1 MSTLGVWFGSNG
13 KLLTWTVPDRTGRK
27 GFTLKELQ
35 ALVEGQI
42 ELVPLRGDPQKR
54 HAIVNETGLEKNLP
68 LNEHANAFIE
78 RVTKKKSF
86 LRGNVLIVK
95 YNEEGDTSDDEYEAF
110 VY

>member
-13 KLLTWTVPDRTGRK
+13 KLLTLKELQALVE

-42 ELVPLRGDPQKR
+42 GLVPLRGDPQKR

-78 RVTKKKSF
+78 RVTKKKSH
-86 LRGNVLIVK
+86 LRGNVVIVK